1 LTVVDRWC
9 RIVVKGE
16 ETMLCDNNDYLNY
29 EDIEDLYENDIVF
42 ENKQEELEDL
52 IHRSSWEYDYHNL
65 TEELVDD

>member
-1 LTVVDRWC
+1 
-9 RIVVKGE
+9 
-16 ETMLCDNNDYLNY
+16 MLCDNNDYLNY
-29 EDIEDLYENDIVF
+29 QDIEDLYENDIVF